1 MPRVRQRTSRRSEIL
16 RLFTE
21 MVAEHGYDNTAIGD
35 IARELNISKGTV
47 VHHFGSKDS
56 MLAEV
61 EVAYMR
67 RRLTEARI
75 ILEALG
81 SPIEQLAGL
90 IYSFVLVHR
99 DDRPATIVVGREY
112 VRFVAEDSMADVR
125 ALRDEYTSLV
135 RQVIGRGMASG
146 AFREENAGLVTLQI
160 FGMCNWAWTW
170 LRPGGRSSAE
180 EVAAT
185 FIRTL
190 LSGIAI
196 DGSLPSGVGNPK
208 GAAARVAREAML
220 TARGADG
227 AGVVPTQRSDAT
239 GARVR
244 NRRPRERPHAVDPEA
259 PSR

>member
-1 MPRVRQRTSRRSEIL
+1 MPSVRQRTSRRPEIL

-21 MVAEHGYDNTAIGD
+21 LVAEHGYDNTAIGD

-47 VHHFGSKDS
+47 VHHFGSKDR

-61 EVAYMR
+61 ESAYMR
-67 RRLTEARI
+67 RRLTEAGI
-75 ILEALG
+75 ILRTLD

-99 DDRPATIVVGREY
+99 DDRPATIVVGREF
-112 VRFVAEDSMADVR
+112 VRFVSDDSMREVR
-125 ALRDEYTSLV
+125 ALRDEYTSML
-135 RQVIGRGMASG
+135 RRVIERGVASG
-146 AFREENAGLVTLQI
+146 VLRNENPALVTLQI

-170 LRPGGRSSAE
+170 LRPGGANSAE

-190 LSGIAI
+190 LSGIVL
-196 DGSLPSGVGNPK
+196 DGSAPSEVGDPK

-220 TARGADG
+220 SARGAEDP
-227 AGVVPTQRSDAT
+227 GVVPTRETHKRDAS
-239 GARVR
+239 VP
-244 NRRPRERPHAVDPEA
+244 NREPAAA